1 MKSPRKAKEKADHS
15 KILNPLD
22 DTKTL
27 LRANELAIKCNVS
40 AAHISMAK
48 KRGNVVKRPDGYYD
62 IEDPVNKAY
71 IDNCYAKKTA
81 AGKFDDL
88 VFPEKKEPEFD
99 VEVETIEPV
108 TEIKDKET
116 EALELYLLDK
126 NKKILENQ
134 KKEVEIR
141 ILNMKEEATNGNLIP
156 TNMVANLV
164 SELSRQFINSYN
176 EGVELFVINFA
187 HKHKLK
193 GEASAALTGGL
204 KEMIN
209 KAHDKAIL
217 SAKSNLESITEQAK
231 S

>member
-1 MKSPRKAKEKADHS
+1 MQSTKRSKEKADHS
-15 KILNPLD
+15 KVLRPLD
-22 DTKTL
+22 PTKTL

-40 AAHISMAK
+40 AGHISMAK
-48 KRGNVVKRPDGYYD
+48 KRGIIIKTPDGFFD
-62 IEDPVNKAY
+62 IENPKNKAY
-71 IDNCYAKKTA
+71 IDGCIAKKTA

-88 VFPEKKEPEFD
+88 KFPEKKTTEFD
-99 VEVETIEPV
+99 IEVETIEPV

-126 NKKILENQ
+126 NKKILDNQ
-134 KKEVEIR
+134 KREVEIR
-141 ILNMKEEATNGNLIP
+141 ILNMKEEATKGNLIP